1 MEKSDDHKLQAAPE
15 AQVPEWLL
23 DLLLGLA
30 VTLVLTL
37 VISSQ
42 QGGTRA
48 PDLLAYLFA
57 VCFGSFMLLR
67 RRFPV
72 IILVATMLLL
82 FVYYI
87 FNYPAIGLALPV
99 VAALYSAAERG
110 HIRATIVVSIVLI
123 CVSTYFRLRDGESIA
138 YLLGYELASTATLLA
153 ASIAL
158 GDSSRSRKALRA
170 EQAHTAQLI
179 AQEHAYRAEQRIQS
193 ERVRMA
199 RELHDTLGHSISII
213 SLQADVARES
223 LNSKPDQAL
232 QALGHIRTACSATMR
247 ELRTLL
253 KVLRTPSDQQA
264 NWSIGSLSHL
274 AELITNASN
283 SGLEIDA
290 QIDNQL
296 KIERLPASIDAAAYR
311 IIQEALTNSLR
322 HAHASKL
329 WLRINSVD
337 AGLQIDIV
345 DNGKSG
351 QGPVTEG
358 SGISGMRERARLLGG
373 DLRAEA
379 IPTGGFEVKA
389 FLPLKEL

>member
-1 MEKSDDHKLQAAPE
+1 
-15 AQVPEWLL
+15 
-23 DLLLGLA
+23 
-30 VTLVLTL
+30 
-37 VISSQ
+37 
-42 QGGTRA
+42 
-48 PDLLAYLFA
+48 
-57 VCFGSFMLLR
+57 
-67 RRFPV
+67 
-72 IILVATMLLL
+72 
-82 FVYYI
+82 
-87 FNYPAIGLALPV
+87 
-99 VAALYSAAERG
+99 
-110 HIRATIVVSIVLI
+110 
-123 CVSTYFRLRDGESIA
+123 
-138 YLLGYELASTATLLA
+138 
-153 ASIAL
+153 
-158 GDSSRSRKALRA
+158 
-170 EQAHTAQLI
+170 
-179 AQEHAYRAEQRIQS
+179 
-193 ERVRMA
+193 
-199 RELHDTLGHSISII
+199 
-213 SLQADVARES
+213 
-223 LNSKPDQAL
+223 
-232 QALGHIRTACSATMR
+232 MR